1 MKCLLKFL
9 RKGTMH
15 LEITSEDMLAYE
27 KLRRQLYE
35 MDNPLKISVFDL
47 ALFISMSMECQKLLT
62 LHTRARE
69 TDGKAR
75 ELASKDFRVQVL
87 KSNYRFIGGLSG
99 FSQLCTFAVLTNVQY
114 MLNLLDPRT
123 QVNNKI
129 LFAPNAVF
137 MKDQI
142 DSLTIL
148 VDGLSA
154 MVKAE
159 AQDDD
164 EVYQIFVHTITGRC
178 VLDVKASDVILTVK
192 AKIQEAKGHPI
203 DQQRLIFA
211 GKQLEDGRTLKSYN
225 IQKESTL
232 MLVHRLKG
240 AGKRPRRD
248 DTSLLEI
255 KETDPQQL
263 KDIASA
269 FNQTWAEAT
278 FLALFSGWSTEQL
291 EDARQKVIS
300 QTGTGYAAN
309 TLFNLIPAVQQ
320 MQAFSA

>member
-1 MKCLLKFL
+1 MGGGHSKEKAAPESRAVKCLLKFL

-27 KLRRQLYE
+27 KLRQQLYE

-137 MKDQI
+137 MKDKLEEAASGTEKRRQMLEEQNMPQI
-142 DSLTIL
+142 RKRAQGYTHSAGNNIKPDSLESGMCDHYHKWLAYARTFRASMEL
-148 VDGLSA
+148 PPTGDMLAAAVGLL
-154 MVKAE
+154 ME
-159 AQDDD
+159 F
-164 EVYQIFVHTITGRC
+164 E
-178 VLDVKASDVILTVK
+178 
-192 AKIQEAKGHPI
+192 
-203 DQQRLIFA
+203 
-211 GKQLEDGRTLKSYN
+211 GK
-225 IQKESTL
+225 
-232 MLVHRLKG
+232 
-240 AGKRPRRD
+240 
-248 DTSLLEI
+248 
-255 KETDPQQL
+255 
-263 KDIASA
+263 
-269 FNQTWAEAT
+269 
-278 FLALFSGWSTEQL
+278 
-291 EDARQKVIS
+291 
-300 QTGTGYAAN
+300 
-309 TLFNLIPAVQQ
+309 
-320 MQAFSA
+320 